1 MNFGDFF
8 WLLIWSFF
16 FVFYLMILFQI
27 LGDLF
32 RDKDLSGWWKAVWV
46 IALIVFP
53 FLTALIYLIARGREW
68 PSGRQVRC
76 EKRKRQPTLTFSR
89 SQVRATRQ
97 TRSPLPKACSTP
109 GPSPRQSSTRSRHQP
124 SPDTSPP
131 FTSPPV
137 RPHGGPNL
145 LTETQLATSTNGVG
159 PTANR

>member
-53 FLTALIYLIARGREW
+53 FLTALIYLIARGKGMAERQAGEMREAQAATD
-68 PSGRQVRC
+68 SYIQQVA
-76 EKRKRQPTLTFSR
+76 
-89 SQVRATRQ
+89 SQGNPADQIATAKGLLDNGTITQAEFDR
-97 TRSPLPKACSTP
+97 LKASA
-109 GPSPRQSSTRSRHQP
+109 
-124 SPDTSPP
+124 
-131 FTSPPV
+131 
-137 RPHGGPNL
+137 
-145 LTETQLATSTNGVG
+145 LA
-159 PTANR
+159 